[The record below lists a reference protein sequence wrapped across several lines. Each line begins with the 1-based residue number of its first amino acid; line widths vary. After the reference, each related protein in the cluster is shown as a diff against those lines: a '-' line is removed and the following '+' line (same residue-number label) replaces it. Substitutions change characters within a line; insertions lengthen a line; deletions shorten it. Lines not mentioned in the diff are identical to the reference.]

1 MESYKPVSWSS
12 EPLSIDKIQAM
23 IQNDQSIADEID
35 IRPRG
40 VLGYSELTMYA
51 SNNEKKGYRDVN
63 RAFYP
68 NYAATLVSAADMTNV
83 KNTNEK
89 IREYTR
95 VIDNW
100 EINPNGLSLN
110 VNVESNRIIH
120 LELYIPIFTH
130 NNPNVGPNTPD
141 NWSIDA
147 FIITRD
153 GEPVIAESGT
163 DLWTAMPGS
172 RSLRSFYYD
181 CFDIGATP
189 GPHLYE
195 VMWRSQSSVGT
206 TNSEYQLE
214 MEIWEQNRNTITGV
228 PLAATE
234 PDQQYYTALD
244 ATTIGSGSGRYNLS
258 DFTSAQDFPIKYT
271 EVVSGVETYT
281 GNPSVSPVTFSGA
294 SYYPFAGV
302 IPAAQFIATDCGDAT
317 SAIIKID
324 GETKT
329 GDANATTTA

>member
-35 IRPRG
+35 LRPRG
-40 VLGYSELTMYA
+40 VIGYSELTMYA
-51 SNNEKKGYRDVN
+51 SNTGKKGYRDVD

-83 KNTNEK
+83 KNTGEK

-110 VNVESNRIIH
+110 INVEPNRIIH
-120 LELYIPIFTH
+120 FELYIPIFTH
-130 NNPNVGPNTPD
+130 NNPNVGPNTSD
-141 NWSIDA
+141 NWAIDA
-147 FIITRD
+147 FVITRD
-153 GEPVIAESGT
+153 GEQIIAESGT

-181 CFDIGATP
+181 CFDIGATS

-195 VMWRSQSSVGT
+195 VMWRCQSSVVAQ
-206 TNSEYQLE
+206 QLE
-214 MEIWEQNRNTITGV
+214 MEIWEQNRNTIVGLPSSV
-228 PLAATE
+228 TE
-234 PDQQYYTALD
+234 PDQQYYSASD

-258 DFTSAQDFPIKYT
+258 DFTSPQDSPIKYT
-271 EVVSGVETYT
+271 EVVGIVETYT
-281 GNPSVSPVTFSGA
+281 GNPSLSPATFAGTG
-294 SYYPFAGV
+294 YYPFAGV
-302 IPAAQFIATDCGDAT
+302 IPTAQFIATDCGDAT

-329 GDANATTTA
+329 GDANANTPA